1 MTDLEK
7 CNEMVRS
14 FLGEKHVR
22 TWWGTRNK
30 EFDGVTPAE
39 VFMVDP
45 TRVLHHLIAI
55 TQEDNNE
62 S

>member
-14 FLGEKHVR
+14 FLGEKYVR
-22 TWWGTRNK
+22 IWWSTRNK
-30 EFDGVTPAE
+30 GFDGVTPEE

-45 TRVLHHLIAI
+45 TRVLHHLITI